1 MSKIDTTPSNWLA
14 GELKKAIL
22 DAPTVEDRVFRHYAF
37 CRALERN
44 DNGAEL
50 RELIE
55 CVADGRLFKPGK
67 PNNSVS
73 RERSE
78 LAPRTVWQS

>member
-67 PNNSVS
+67 ANDQGQLR
-73 RERSE
+73 REDK
-78 LAPRTVWQS
+78 V